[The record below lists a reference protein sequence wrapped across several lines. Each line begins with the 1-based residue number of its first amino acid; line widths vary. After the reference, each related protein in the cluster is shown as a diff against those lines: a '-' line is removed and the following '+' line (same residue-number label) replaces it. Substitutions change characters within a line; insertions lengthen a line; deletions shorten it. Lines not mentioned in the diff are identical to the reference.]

1 MNRFIRHKVE
11 IRNPDATMVCEHHT
25 GHVRPSFDPAVN
37 NVFLVGLRGSGK
49 TTLGRMLAKRL
60 GAAFVDTDQVVVRK
74 AGISIAEIVATRGWA
89 AFRSME
95 SEALRDVSAQHGQ
108 VVATGGGIV
117 LDPANRDLLEKSGV
131 VIYLMADITT
141 LAVRLAENPLAQQ
154 RPALSGLKLHQEL
167 SRCLLERGPLYMCLA
182 DHVLRVENE
191 PEMLVRKLM
200 EKIQ

>member
-1 MNRFIRHKVE
+1 MSRFIRHKVE
-11 IRNPDATMVCEHHT
+11 VRNPHATMVREHHA
-25 GHVRPSFDPAVN
+25 GHVRPSFDPAAN

-60 GAAFVDTDQVVVRK
+60 GAAFVDTDQAVVRK
-74 AGISIAEIVATRGWA
+74 TGVSIAEIVASRGWET
-89 AFRSME
+89 FRSME
-95 SEALRDVSAQHGQ
+95 SEALRDVCAQHGQ

-131 VIYLMADITT
+131 VIYLMADIAT

-154 RPALSGLKLHQEL
+154 RPPLSGQTPQQEL
-167 SRCLLERGPLYMCLA
+167 SRCLRERGPLYMCLA

-191 PEMLVRKLM
+191 PDILVRELM